1 MALTPRLLERYR
13 REVVPALRERF
24 GYTNSMQVPR
34 LEKVVVNMGIGEGA
48 RDFKVVEA
56 AQQELAL
63 IVGQRPVITRA
74 KKAISAFKI
83 REGMP
88 IGLKVTLRGAR
99 MWEFLDRLINV
110 AIPRVRDFR
119 GLPTR
124 SFDGRGS
131 HTLGIREHLIFMEL
145 DFTKVQR
152 ARGMDITT
160 VTSARTDEEAR
171 ELLRLLG
178 MPFRTP

>member
-1 MALTPRLLERYR
+1 MAARL
-13 REVVPALRERF
+13 REKYQSEIVPALRARF
-24 GYTNSMQVPR
+24 GYTNPMQVPR
-34 LEKVVVNMGIGEGA
+34 LEKVVINMGIGEGS

-63 IVGQRPVITRA
+63 IAGQRPIITRA
-74 KKAISAFKI
+74 KKAISAFKL

-88 IGLKVTLRGAR
+88 IGLKVTLRGER
-99 MWEFLDRLINV
+99 MYEFLDRLINI

-119 GLPTR
+119 GLATR

-131 HTLGIREHLIFMEL
+131 HTLGLREHLIFTEL
-145 DFTKVQR
+145 DYNKVQKT
-152 ARGMDITT
+152 RGMDITT
-160 VTSARTDEEAR
+160 VTSAKTDEEAR

-178 MPFRTP
+178 MPFRSN

>member
-1 MALTPRLLERYR
+1 MARLYDRYKS
-13 REVVPALRERF
+13 EIVPALRERF
-24 GYTNSMQVPR
+24 GYANPMQVPR
-34 LEKVVVNMGIGEGA
+34 LEKIVINMGVGEGS

-56 AQQELAL
+56 AQAELAL
-63 IVGQRPVITRA
+63 IAGQKPVITRA

-83 REGMP
+83 RENMP

-99 MWEFLDRLINV
+99 MYEFLDRLINV

-119 GLPTR
+119 GLPSK

-131 HTLGIREHLIFMEL
+131 HTMGLREHMIFLEL
-145 DFTKVQR
+145 DFNKVTQ

-160 VTSARTDEEAR
+160 VTTAKTDEEAR
-171 ELLRLLG
+171 ELLRQLG
-178 MPFRTP
+178 MPFRQN